1 MNSYLQAT
9 DSSIFIPGSA
19 LAAASESESSCTAQG
34 WQQAGHCPSPAS
46 APLSWGPT
54 PLRRWGI
61 AMEVPLCQWRIR
73 DSPCTSMTYCC
84 PGRFSSI
91 SDLLIF
97 LSSHKKGCSYWCSHH
112 FFCSTGQQNI
122 QWCRKG
128 DQPLIKT
135 RSQGTPYREESE
147 VLVPTPQ
154 STLVY
159 QEQGQ
164 ELWSHLCPCITHI
177 SSVSLSIAF
186 MHSWLKIL
194 PHEIKWL
201 GAVYLADIPHVFPLF
216 LQHVVGQEIP
226 QNPSFFFMDFQRDI
240 QWGNK

>member
-1 MNSYLQAT
+1 
-9 DSSIFIPGSA
+9 
-19 LAAASESESSCTAQG
+19 
-34 WQQAGHCPSPAS
+34 
-46 APLSWGPT
+46 
-54 PLRRWGI
+54 
-61 AMEVPLCQWRIR
+61 MEVPLCQWRIR

-97 LSSHKKGCSYWCSHH
+97 SPHRKRAALIDVPIV
-112 FFCSTGQQNI
+112 FFCSIGQQNI

-147 VLVPTPQ
+147 VLVPTSQ

-186 MHSWLKIL
+186 MHSWL
-194 PHEIKWL
+194 
-201 GAVYLADIPHVFPLF
+201 
-216 LQHVVGQEIP
+216 
-226 QNPSFFFMDFQRDI
+226 
-240 QWGNK
+240 